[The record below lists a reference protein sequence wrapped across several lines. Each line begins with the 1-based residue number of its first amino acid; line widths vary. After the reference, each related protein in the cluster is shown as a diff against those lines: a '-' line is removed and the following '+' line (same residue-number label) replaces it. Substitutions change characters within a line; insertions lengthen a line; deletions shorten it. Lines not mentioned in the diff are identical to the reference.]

1 MRRLS
6 FALLIVMINSLN
18 LYGQSLEVIY
28 EMSSYNGLITDELR
42 LITNENES
50 QFIYKIKA
58 KNIDYEGMNLLRGK
72 RKFITNYSNNNTE
85 FTEYAYKNKN
95 IYSASWTNDEY
106 TWSITDDTETI
117 LDYKVI
123 KAYLDDKDMGKVY
136 AWFAPDIPISSG
148 PYRYTGLP
156 GLILKLEYEDI
167 NTEFVVKSIHT
178 ADSVSIETINEP
190 KAINISKAEMVKND
204 F

>member
-1 MRRLS
+1 MKRLG
-6 FALLIVMINSLN
+6 FALLIFMINSLYI
-18 LYGQSLEVIY
+18 YGQNLEVIY

-50 QFIYKIKA
+50 QFIYNIKA
-58 KNIDYEGMNLLRGK
+58 MNIDYKGMNLLRGK

-85 FTEYAYKNKN
+85 FTEYAYKNKK
-95 IYSASWTNDEY
+95 IYSASWTNEEY
-106 TWSITDDTETI
+106 TWSITDDTEII
-117 LDYKVI
+117 LEYRVI
-123 KAYLDDKDMGKVY
+123 KAYLDDKDMGRVY

-178 ADSVSIETINEP
+178 ADLVDIKAINEP
-190 KAINISKAEMVKND
+190 KVINISKEEMVKND

>member
-156 GLILKLEYEDI
+156 GLILKL
-167 NTEFVVKSIHT
+167 
-178 ADSVSIETINEP
+178 
-190 KAINISKAEMVKND
+190 
-204 F
+204 